1 MTLIDTSVLIDFLRG
16 RIANLG
22 DSISVISLMEVLR
35 VLDKEKRSEALKE
48 LEEVYIIYPI
58 DERVA
63 IEYAELYYELKGKG
77 KLIADLDLIIASTAK
92 AYNEKLVT
100 KDKDFLA
107 VKDYVDVELIH

>member
-1 MTLIDTSVLIDFLRG
+1 
-16 RIANLG
+16 
-22 DSISVISLMEVLR
+22 
-35 VLDKEKRSEALKE
+35 
-48 LEEVYIIYPI
+48 
-58 DERVA
+58 
-63 IEYAELYYELKGKG
+63 LYYELKGKG